1 MKITPA
7 KRTEKVTYA
16 IRDVVV
22 EATKL
27 EKQGKKILHLN
38 IGDPN
43 VFDFQTPKHMIE
55 AVNKA
60 MHENKSNYANSMGV
74 PEAREAI
81 AREQEKFG
89 IKDVTTDDILV
100 TTGVSEGIELALN
113 ALVNPGENILT
124 PIPTYPVYLAV
135 VHKIVATPNQYLT
148 NEENSWQPDLDDIRK
163 RINDKT
169 RGIVLINPNNPTGSM
184 YDKETLEEVID
195 LANEHDLVI
204 FTDEIYNKILFDGEK
219 HTPLASLTNEIP
231 IVTFNGLS
239 KNYICPGWR
248 VGWMVFTGPKNEI
261 AEYKEAVFKMA
272 RARLSA
278 PGPFQYA
285 IKPALEGSQDH
296 IEDMNRRLQER
307 RDLLNKRLNEIEGF
321 SCVKPK
327 GAFYAFPKFDL
338 GVKDDKKFVMDLLY
352 QKQILAVFGT
362 GFGYPKP
369 DHMRI
374 VFLPPIE
381 TLEES
386 FNKLEEYVKENYKK

>member
-1 MKITPA
+1 MKIIPA

-27 EKQGKKILHLN
+27 ERQGKKILHLN

-60 MHENKSNYANSMGV
+60 MLENKNNYANSMGV

-81 AREQEKFG
+81 AREQERLG
-89 IKDVTTDDILV
+89 IKNVTPGDVLV

-135 VHKIVATPNQYLT
+135 VNKIGSVPNQYMT
-148 NEENSWQPDLDDIRK
+148 SEENGWQPDLEDIRK
-163 RINDKT
+163 KINKKT
-169 RGIVLINPNNPTGSM
+169 KGIVLINPNNPTGSL
-184 YDKETLEEVID
+184 YGRKTLEEIID
-195 LANEHDLVI
+195 LANEHSLVI
-204 FTDEIYNKILFDGEK
+204 FADEIYNKILFDGEK
-219 HTPLASLTNEIP
+219 HTPVASLTNDIP
-231 IVTFNGLS
+231 VVTFNGLS

-248 VGWMVFTGPKNEI
+248 VGWSVFTGPENEI
-261 AEYKEAVFKMA
+261 QEYKEAVFKMA

-285 IKPALEGSQDH
+285 IKPALEGPQDH
-296 IEDMNRRLQER
+296 IPEMVKKLQER
-307 RDLLNKRLNEIEGF
+307 RDLLYKRLNEIEGF
-321 SCVKPK
+321 SCTKPR

-338 GVKDDKKFVMDLLY
+338 GVKDDRKFVLDLLY
-352 QKQILAVFGT
+352 KKHILAVFGT
-362 GFGYPKP
+362 GFGYPTP

-374 VFLPPIE
+374 VFLPPLEI
-381 TLEES
+381 LEES
-386 FNKLEEYVKENYKK
+386 FNKLEEYVRKNFR

>member
-7 KRTEKVTYA
+7 KRTENITYA

-22 EATKL
+22 EADKL
-27 EKQGKKILHLN
+27 KKKGKKILHLN

-60 MHENKSNYANSMGV
+60 MLENKNNYAHSMGV

-81 AREQEKFG
+81 VREQERLG
-89 IKDVTTDDILV
+89 INKVTTDDVLV
-100 TTGVSEGIELALN
+100 TTGVSEGIELVMN
-113 ALVNPGENILT
+113 ALIDPGENILT
-124 PIPTYPVYLAV
+124 PIPSYPVYLAV
-135 VHKIVATPNQYLT
+135 VHKIGASLNQYLT
-148 NEENSWQPDLDDIRK
+148 NEDNGWQPDLEDIRK
-163 RINDKT
+163 RINKKT
-169 RGIVLINPNNPTGSM
+169 KGIVLINPNNPTGSM
-184 YDKETLEEVID
+184 YDRKTLEEIIE

-219 HTPLASLTNEIP
+219 HTPLASLTNDIP

-239 KNYICPGWR
+239 KNYIVPGWR
-248 VGWMVFTGPKNEI
+248 VGWSVFTGPKDEI

-285 IKPALEGSQDH
+285 VKPALEGPQDH

-307 RDLLNKRLNEIEGF
+307 RDLLYKRLNEIAGF

-338 GVKDDKKFVMDLLY
+338 GVKDDKKFVLDLLY
-352 QKQILAVFGT
+352 KKQILTVFGT

-381 TLEES
+381 ILEEA
-386 FNKLEEYVKENYKK
+386 FNKLEEYVKENYK

>member
-1 MKITPA
+1 MKIIPA

-27 EKQGKKILHLN
+27 ERQGKKILHLN

-55 AVNKA
+55 EVNKA
-60 MHENKSNYANSMGV
+60 MLENKNNYANSMGV

-81 AREQEKFG
+81 AREQERLG
-89 IKDVTTDDILV
+89 IKNVTPDDVLV
-100 TTGVSEGIELALN
+100 TTGVSEGIGLALN

-135 VHKIVATPNQYLT
+135 VNKIGSVPNQYMT
-148 NEENSWQPDLDDIRK
+148 SEENGWQPDLDDIRK
-163 RINDKT
+163 KINKKT
-169 RGIVLINPNNPTGSM
+169 RGIVLINPNNPTGSL
-184 YDKETLEEVID
+184 YGRKTLEEIID
-195 LANEHDLVI
+195 LANEHSLVI
-204 FTDEIYNKILFDGEK
+204 FADEIYNKILFDGEK
-219 HTPLASLTNEIP
+219 HTPVASLTNDMP
-231 IVTFNGLS
+231 VVTFNGLS

-248 VGWMVFTGPKNEI
+248 VGWSVFTGPENEI
-261 AEYKEAVFKMA
+261 QEYKEAVFKMA

-285 IKPALEGSQDH
+285 IKPALEGPQDH
-296 IEDMNRRLQER
+296 IPEMVRKLQER
-307 RDLLNKRLNEIEGF
+307 RDLLYKRLNEIEGF
-321 SCVKPK
+321 SCTKPK

-338 GVKDDKKFVMDLLY
+338 GVKDDRKFVLDLLY
-352 QKQILAVFGT
+352 KKHILTVFGT
-362 GFGYPKP
+362 GFGYPTP

-374 VFLPPIE
+374 VFLPPLEI
-381 TLEES
+381 LEES
-386 FNKLEEYVKENYKK
+386 FDKLEEYVRENYK

>member
-7 KRTEKVTYA
+7 RRTEKVTYA

-22 EATKL
+22 EADKL
-27 EKQGKKILHLN
+27 KKQGKKILHLN

-43 VFDFQTPKHMIE
+43 VFDFVTPRHMID

-60 MHENKSNYANSMGV
+60 MLENKNNYAHSMGV

-81 AREQEKFG
+81 AREQERFG
-89 IKDVTTDDILV
+89 INNVTEDDVLV
-100 TTGVSEGIELALN
+100 TTGVSEGIELVMN
-113 ALVNPGENILT
+113 ALINPGENILT
-124 PIPTYPVYLAV
+124 PIPSYPVYLAII
-135 VHKIVATPNQYLT
+135 HKIGATLNQYMT
-148 NEENSWQPDLDDIRK
+148 NEENGWQPDLDDIRK
-163 RINDKT
+163 KINEKT
-169 RGIVLINPNNPTGSM
+169 KGIVLINPNNPTGSL
-184 YDKETLEEVID
+184 YDRKTLEEIMD

-219 HTPLASLTNEIP
+219 HTPLASLTNDMP

-239 KNYICPGWR
+239 KNYVVPGWR
-248 VGWMVFTGPKNEI
+248 VGWSVFTGPKDEI
-261 AEYKEAVFKMA
+261 AEYKEAVFKFA

-285 IKPALEGSQDH
+285 VKPALEGPQDH
-296 IEDMNRRLQER
+296 IPEMIRKLEER
-307 RDLLNKRLNEIEGF
+307 RNLLHKRLNEIEGF

-327 GAFYAFPKFDL
+327 GAFYAFPKFELD
-338 GVKDDKKFVMDLLY
+338 VKDDKKFVLDLLY
-352 QKQILAVFGT
+352 KKQILTVFGT

-374 VFLPPIE
+374 VFLPPLE
-381 TLEES
+381 VLEES
-386 FNKLEEYVKENYKK
+386 FNKLEEYVKENFK